1 MAPPKKPVD
10 DSFIDTGHPLM
21 NQVRAGQDML
31 KRLNAKDEQAEFRLE
46 QEGEWKASL
55 ARIASSKDGA
65 MFLRTML
72 RHNGLFSPKKGQ
84 GAERLL
90 KTEGAQAFYLEFIR
104 PFLDKELRK
113 DIE

>member
-1 MAPPKKPVD
+1 MPKPPAD
-10 DSFIDTGHPLM
+10 DTFVDTGHPLM
-21 NQVRAGQDML
+21 SQVRASQDMI
-31 KRLNAKDEQAEFRLE
+31 KRLNARDDQIEFRIE
-46 QEGEWKASL
+46 QEKEWKACLTRL
-55 ARIASSKDGA
+55 AATKDGA
-65 MFLRTML
+65 MLLRTML
-72 RHNGLFSPKKGQ
+72 RHNGLFAPKKGS

>member
-1 MAPPKKPVD
+1 MSVNKQHEGDAFV
-10 DSFIDTGHPLM
+10 DTGHPLM
-21 NQVRAGQDML
+21 SQVRAGQDML
-31 KRLNAKDEQAEFRLE
+31 KRLNAKDEQAEFRIE
-46 QEGEWKASL
+46 QEKEWKAAL
-55 ARIASSKDGA
+55 TRIASSKDGA
-65 MFLRTML
+65 LLLRTML
-72 RHNGLFSPKKGQ
+72 RHNALFSPKKGQ